1 MIARRI
7 LPSAAVYGTLL
18 GLQRFGIGSLCVTSG
33 ANQTAGVPARAIR
46 EVHSRHDRPQI
57 SASAHRNPSSAR
69 LSHPTSSSQALPSPT
84 LTHWF
89 LMPALLCRTL
99 RAVLCLVVIPCG
111 VTQAVAVRAA
121 DSPVFR
127 KNILPIFASRCADC
141 HNATANKGGLN
152 LSSMAGVQKGGESGE
167 SAVVE
172 SLEDSMLW
180 IMIEGGDMPPE
191 GETPLSKS
199 EKEQIRLWIASGA
212 AAASAESERIV
223 TQHDV
228 LPYLYTRCVV
238 CHGARRQEADLD
250 LRTVESILK
259 GGKSG
264 PVVVP
269 GKPQESL
276 ILKRIN
282 AKDMPPPKE
291 LIRAGVRPMESSE
304 INLLTLW
311 IEQGAIKHDVAPD
324 VQTEVPDN
332 LVSDD
337 DRKFWSFQRPMKPDV
352 PENELS
358 PIDYFVRQKLREHK
372 LTPSL
377 EAARLTLIRRVAF
390 DLTGLP
396 PQWNDVEPFLND
408 DSKDWY
414 TKVVDHYLNSDHYG
428 ERWGRYWLDVAG
440 YADSEGK
447 RSADP
452 VRNHAWRYRDYVIR
466 SLNDDKPYNRFL
478 LEQLAGDELYD
489 FENAD
494 AVTDEMMDALVAT
507 GFLRMV
513 PDGTGSDIVDTVAE
527 RFEVVADEIEVLGS
541 SVMGLTLRC
550 AQCHSHKYDPIP
562 QRDYYRLVSV
572 FQGAY
577 DVYDWL
583 KPTSVAGQSKQKN
596 PSRRYLAHVSD
607 DATTQW
613 QEARRPIEDQI
624 KAAQKEIT
632 EKEADFRSRFV
643 EEKLKSLPAELH
655 GEIRTML
662 KKPKKDRSTEQQE
675 LAKKFEET
683 LTVTTAA
690 LAKKYSE
697 FKNLKAASDKAVK
710 ALNAKMPPQ
719 PMIRALWDRG
729 EPSPTWIFRRGEYTN
744 PGELVGPGVPSVL
757 TDGKRPFVT
766 KPVRPGS
773 TGRRLA
779 FAKWLTD
786 SKHPLTARVIVNRI
800 WFHHF
805 GRGIVES
812 LGNFGKTGVAPT
824 HPELLDWMAVSFME
838 NGWSFKWL
846 HRQILLSKAWQQ
858 SSTLRPESE
867 ERDAD
872 NRWLSRMPLRRLEA
886 EPLRDSLLATSGL
899 LDKTAFGTPD
909 AVTGRADGLVTANRQ
924 EAGWRRTVYVQQRR
938 SALPS
943 ILETFDLP
951 QMNPNCVERPNSM
964 VASQALH
971 LLNNGMIR
979 ELALE
984 FARRVE
990 ANAGND
996 RYKQVEHVYQD
1007 ALSRKPT
1014 PEETQV
1020 ALETLS
1026 QLTTEWENRTTA
1038 EAETKKTT
1046 DKKESPPAETLAL
1059 ANFCHVVMNSAEFLF
1074 ID

>member
-1 MIARRI
+1 
-7 LPSAAVYGTLL
+7 
-18 GLQRFGIGSLCVTSG
+18 
-33 ANQTAGVPARAIR
+33 
-46 EVHSRHDRPQI
+46 
-57 SASAHRNPSSAR
+57 
-69 LSHPTSSSQALPSPT
+69 
-84 LTHWF
+84 
-89 LMPALLCRTL
+89 MPALFRSIYPTILF
-99 RAVLCLVVIPCG
+99 LVIVPCG
-111 VTQAVAVRAA
+111 LTRPVAVRAA
-121 DSPVFR
+121 NSPVFEED
-127 KNILPIFASRCADC
+127 ILPIFKSRCADC
-141 HNATANKGGLN
+141 HNAAAAKGGLD
-152 LSSMAGVQKGGESGE
+152 LSSMTGVRKGGESGE

-180 IMIEGGDMPPE
+180 IMVEGGDMPPE

-199 EKEQIRLWIASGA
+199 EKEMIRRWITTGA
-212 AAASAESERIV
+212 AATASASERIV

-250 LRTVESILK
+250 LRTVVSILK

-269 GKPQESL
+269 GKPEESL
-276 ILKRIN
+276 ILKRIH

-304 INLLTLW
+304 INLLAKW
-311 IEQGAIKHDVAPD
+311 IEQGTIEHDVTPD
-324 VQTEVPDN
+324 VQTETPDP

-337 DRKFWSFQRPMKPDV
+337 DRKFWAFLPPVKP
-352 PENELS
+352 NLLKKELS
-358 PIDYFVRQKLREHK
+358 PIDYFVQEKLRERK
-372 LTPSL
+372 LTPSP
-377 EAARLTLIRRVAF
+377 EAERLTLIRRVAF

-396 PQWNDVEPFLND
+396 PEWNNVEQFLND
-408 DSKDWY
+408 DSENWY
-414 TKVVDHYLNSDHYG
+414 AKVVDHYLASSHYG

-452 VRNHAWRYRDYVIR
+452 IRSHAWRYRDYVIR
-466 SLNDDKPYNRFL
+466 SLNNDKPYDLFL

-489 FENAD
+489 FENAN
-494 AVTDEMMDALVAT
+494 AITDEMMDSLVAT

-562 QRDYYRLVSV
+562 HRDYYRLVSV

-596 PSRRYLAHVSD
+596 PTRRYLPQVSD
-607 DATTQW
+607 ETMNRW
-613 QEARRPIEDQI
+613 QDARRPIEEQI
-624 KAAQKEIT
+624 AAAQKELA
-632 EKEADFRSRFV
+632 EKEAEFRSRFV
-643 EEKLKSLPAELH
+643 DENLKDVPAELH
-655 GEIRTML
+655 DSVRAMLEMSKKERTPEQLEI
-662 KKPKKDRSTEQQE
+662 
-675 LAKKFEET
+675 
-683 LTVTTAA
+683 
-690 LAKKYSE
+690 AKKYEASLTVSDADLVKKYPD
-697 FKNLKAASDKAVK
+697 FKPLKVALDKRIKDLQAT
-710 ALNAKMPPQ
+710 MPAE

-729 EPSPTWIFRRGEYTN
+729 EPSPTWIFRRGEFTN
-744 PGELVGPGVPSVL
+744 PGDLVGPGVPSVL
-757 TDGKRPFVT
+757 TDGKTPFVPT
-766 KPVRPGS
+766 PQRPGS

-779 FAKWLTD
+779 FAKWLTEPD
-786 SKHPLTARVIVNRI
+786 HPLTARVIVNRI

-812 LGNFGKTGVAPT
+812 LGNFGRTGVAPT
-824 HPELLDWMAVSFME
+824 HPELLDWLAVSFVE

-846 HRQILLSKAWQQ
+846 HRQILLSQAWRQ
-858 SSTLRPESE
+858 SSMLRSESE
-867 ERDAD
+867 ERDSD

-886 EPLRDSLLATSGL
+886 EPLRDSLLATSGQ
-899 LDKTAFGTPD
+899 LDIASLGEPD
-909 AVTGRADGLVTANRQ
+909 AVTVRADGLVTAKRS
-924 EAGWRRTVYVQQRR
+924 EAGWRRTVYIQQRR
-938 SALPS
+938 SELPS

-971 LLNNGMIR
+971 LLNNGMVR
-979 ELALE
+979 DLTLQ
-984 FARRVE
+984 FAQRIE
-990 ANAGND
+990 AKAGDD
-996 RYKQVEHVYQD
+996 RYKQVENVYQD

-1014 PEETQV
+1014 SEETQLSLE
-1020 ALETLS
+1020 ALN
-1026 QLTTEWENRTTA
+1026 QLTAEWEARYA
-1038 EAETKKTT
+1038 ESSTKQTKG
-1046 DKKESPPAETLAL
+1046 EEPPSPQTQAL
-1059 ANFCHVVMNSAEFLF
+1059 ANFCHVIMNSAEFLF
-1074 ID
+1074 VD

>member
-1 MIARRI
+1 
-7 LPSAAVYGTLL
+7 
-18 GLQRFGIGSLCVTSG
+18 
-33 ANQTAGVPARAIR
+33 
-46 EVHSRHDRPQI
+46 
-57 SASAHRNPSSAR
+57 
-69 LSHPTSSSQALPSPT
+69 
-84 LTHWF
+84 
-89 LMPALLCRTL
+89 MPALLCRTL

-111 VTQAVAVRAA
+111 VTQSVAVRAA
-121 DSPVFR
+121 DSPVFE
-127 KNILPIFASRCADC
+127 KDILPIFKSRCADC
-141 HNATANKGGLN
+141 HSAETAKGGLD
-152 LSSMAGVQKGGESGE
+152 LSSMAGVRKGGESGE

-172 SLEDSMLW
+172 SLDDSMLW

-191 GETPLSKS
+191 GKTPLSKS
-199 EKEQIRLWIASGA
+199 EKEMIRLWISSGA

-250 LRTVESILK
+250 LRTVETILK

-269 GKPQESL
+269 GKPEESL
-276 ILKRIN
+276 ILKRIH
-282 AKDMPPPKE
+282 AQDMPPPKE

-304 INLLTLW
+304 INLLTVW
-311 IEQGAIKHDVAPD
+311 IKQGAIKHDIAPD
-324 VQTEVPDN
+324 VQTGTPDS

-337 DRKFWSFQRPMKPDV
+337 DREFWAFQSPVKPNVPKSDV
-352 PENELS
+352 S
-358 PIDYFVRQKLREHK
+358 PIDYFVQRKLREQK
-372 LTPSL
+372 LTPSP
-377 EAARLTLIRRVAF
+377 EAERLTLIRRVAF

-396 PQWNDVEPFLND
+396 PEWDDVERFLSD
-408 DSKDWY
+408 DSENWY
-414 TKVVDHYLNSDHYG
+414 AKVVDHYLASSHYG

-452 VRNHAWRYRDYVIR
+452 IRSHAWRYRDYVIR
-466 SLNDDKPYNRFL
+466 SLNDDKPYDQFL
-478 LEQLAGDELYD
+478 LEQLAGDELHD

-494 AVTDEMMDALVAT
+494 EVTDEMMDSLVAT

-513 PDGTGSDIVDTVAE
+513 PDGTGSDIVDTVSE

-562 QRDYYRLVSV
+562 HRDYYRLVSV

-596 PSRRYLAHVSD
+596 PTRRYLTQISD
-607 DATTQW
+607 QTKKRWQDAS
-613 QEARRPIEDQI
+613 RPIENEI
-624 KAAQKEIT
+624 ATAQKELS
-632 EKEADFRSRFV
+632 EKEADFRERFV
-643 EEKLKSLPAELH
+643 DEQLKDLPAELH
-655 GEIRTML
+655 EGLRTML
-662 KKPKKDRSTEQQE
+662 KTPKKERSPEQVE
-675 LAKKFEET
+675 LAKKHEAT
-683 LTVTTAA
+683 LTVSVAD
-690 LAKKYSE
+690 LVKKYSE
-697 FKNLKAASDKAVK
+697 FKSLKAASDKRVK
-710 ALNAKMPPQ
+710 ALQATLPAE

-729 EPSPTWIFRRGEYTN
+729 EPSPTWVFRRGEYTN

-757 TDGKRPFVT
+757 TDGRTPFVPT
-766 KPVRPGS
+766 PQRPGS

-779 FAKWLTD
+779 FAKWLTEPD
-786 SKHPLTARVIVNRI
+786 HPLTARVIVNRI

-824 HPELLDWMAVSFME
+824 HPELLDWMAVSFVE

-846 HRQILLSKAWQQ
+846 HRQIMLSETWQQ
-858 SSTLRPESE
+858 SSTLRLESE

-886 EPLRDSLLATSGL
+886 EPLRDSLLATSGEF
-899 LDKTAFGTPD
+899 DVTAFGEPD
-909 AVTGRADGLVTANRQ
+909 SVTVRADGLVTANRS

-938 SALPS
+938 KELPS

-979 ELALE
+979 GLTLQ
-984 FARRVE
+984 FAQRIE
-990 ANAGND
+990 AKAGDD

-1014 PEETQV
+1014 PEESQL
-1020 ALETLS
+1020 ALEALS
-1026 QLTTEWENRTTA
+1026 QLTADWENRQTGSKVKPA
-1038 EAETKKTT
+1038 EG
-1046 DKKESPPAETLAL
+1046 KESPSPETRAL
-1059 ANFCHVVMNSAEFLF
+1059 ANFCHVIMNSAEFLF
-1074 ID
+1074 VD

>member
-1 MIARRI
+1 MPAFSRCI
-7 LPSAAVYGTLL
+7 LP
-18 GLQRFGIGSLCVTSG
+18 
-33 ANQTAGVPARAIR
+33 AI
-46 EVHSRHDRPQI
+46 
-57 SASAHRNPSSAR
+57 
-69 LSHPTSSSQALPSPT
+69 L
-84 LTHWF
+84 
-89 LMPALLCRTL
+89 
-99 RAVLCLVVIPCG
+99 VLVIVPCG
-111 VTQAVAVRAA
+111 LTRPVVVRAA
-121 DSPVFR
+121 DSPVFE
-127 KNILPIFASRCADC
+127 KDILPIFKSRCADC
-141 HNATANKGGLN
+141 HNAAAAKGGLD
-152 LSSMAGVQKGGESGE
+152 LSSMVGVRKGGESGE

-180 IMIEGGDMPPE
+180 IMIEGDDMPPE
-191 GETPLSKS
+191 GKTPLSKS
-199 EKEQIRLWIASGA
+199 EKDLIRRWISSGA
-212 AAASAESERIV
+212 AAAAAELERVV

-238 CHGARRQEADLD
+238 CHGARRQESDLD

-269 GKPQESL
+269 GKPEESL
-276 ILKRIN
+276 ILERIH

-304 INLLTLW
+304 INLLTKW
-311 IEQGAIKHDVAPD
+311 IEQGAARHDIAPD
-324 VQTEVPDN
+324 VQTTTPDR

-337 DRKFWSFQRPMKPDV
+337 DRKFWAFQPPVKPEV
-352 PENELS
+352 PKSKLA
-358 PIDYFVRQKLREHK
+358 PIDYFVQQKLREQN
-372 LTPSL
+372 LTASP
-377 EAARLTLIRRVAF
+377 EAERLTLIRRVAF

-396 PQWNDVEPFLND
+396 PRWSDVKRFLKD
-408 DSKDWY
+408 DSKEWFA
-414 TKVVDHYLNSDHYG
+414 TVVDHYLASPHYG
-428 ERWGRYWLDVAG
+428 ERWGRYWLDLAG

-452 VRNHAWRYRDYVIR
+452 IRSHAWRYRDYVIR
-466 SLNDDKPYNRFL
+466 SLNEDKPYNQFL
-478 LEQLAGDELYD
+478 LEQLAGDELHD

-494 AVTDEMMDALVAT
+494 AITDEMMDSLVAT

-513 PDGTGSDIVDTVAE
+513 PDGTGSDIVDTVSE

-596 PSRRYLAHVSD
+596 PTRRYLTKVSD
-607 DATTQW
+607 DVTANW
-613 QEARRPIEDQI
+613 NDACRPIENQI
-624 KAAQKEIT
+624 KVAKDELVK
-632 EKEADFRSRFV
+632 KEAEFRSKFID
-643 EEKLKSLPAELH
+643 EKLAKVPTELHVPIRAMLKVPGKARNPAQRSLAEEYEKPLTATTAELV
-655 GEIRTML
+655 
-662 KKPKKDRSTEQQE
+662 KKYPDF
-675 LAKKFEET
+675 KKF
-683 LTVTTAA
+683 
-690 LAKKYSE
+690 
-697 FKNLKAASDKAVK
+697 KAASDKRLK
-710 ALNAKMPPQ
+710 TLNTSMPTQ

-744 PGELVGPGVPSVL
+744 PGDLVGPGVLSVL
-757 TDGKRPFVT
+757 TDGKTPFVT
-766 KPVRPGS
+766 QPLRPGS

-779 FAKWLTD
+779 FADWLTEAD
-786 SKHPLTARVIVNRI
+786 HPLTSRVIVNRI

-812 LGNFGKTGVAPT
+812 LGNFGRTGVAPT
-824 HPELLDWMAVSFME
+824 HPELLDWLAVSFVE

-846 HRQILLSKAWQQ
+846 HRQILLSRTWRQ

-867 ERDAD
+867 ARDSD

-886 EPLRDSLLATSGL
+886 EPLRDSLLATSGQ
-899 LDKTAFGTPD
+899 LDTTAFGTPD
-909 AVTGRADGLVTANRQ
+909 AVTGRADGLVTANRKD
-924 EAGWRRTVYVQQRR
+924 AGWRRTVYVQQRR

-971 LLNNGMIR
+971 LLNNGMVR
-979 ELALE
+979 DLTLQ
-984 FARRVE
+984 FAQRV
-990 ANAGND
+990 AATAGDD

-1014 PEETQV
+1014 PEETQM
-1020 ALETLS
+1020 ALDVLS
-1026 QLTTEWENRTTA
+1026 KLTNAWENR
-1038 EAETKKTT
+1038 EISDSDSEKKSG
-1046 DKKESPPAETLAL
+1046 KAESPSAQTQAL
-1059 ANFCHVVMNSAEFLF
+1059 ANFCHVIMNSAEFLF
-1074 ID
+1074 VD

>member
-1 MIARRI
+1 
-7 LPSAAVYGTLL
+7 
-18 GLQRFGIGSLCVTSG
+18 VTSG

-46 EVHSRHDRPQI
+46 EIRSRHDRPQV
-57 SASAHRNPSSAR
+57 SAPAHRNPDSAR
-69 LSHPTSSSQALPSPT
+69 LSHPTNTSQALPSPT
-84 LTHWF
+84 LTHRS
-89 LMPALLCRTL
+89 LMPALLRRTL

-111 VTQAVAVRAA
+111 VAQSAAARAA
-121 DSPVFR
+121 DSPVFE
-127 KNILPIFASRCADC
+127 KDILPIIKSRCADC
-141 HNATANKGGLN
+141 HNSEAAKGGLD
-152 LSSMAGVQKGGESGE
+152 LSSIAGVRKGGESGE

-191 GETPLSKS
+191 GKAPLSKS
-199 EKEQIRLWIASGA
+199 EKEMIRRWISSGA
-212 AAASAESERIV
+212 AAASVESERVV

-238 CHGARRQEADLD
+238 CHGARRQEANLD

-264 PVVVP
+264 PVAVP
-269 GKPQESL
+269 GKPDESL
-276 ILKRIN
+276 ILKRIH

-304 INLLTLW
+304 INLLARW

-324 VQTEVPDN
+324 VQTETPDS

-337 DRKFWSFQRPMKPDV
+337 DRTFWAFQSPVKPDV
-352 PENELS
+352 PKGELS
-358 PIDYFVRQKLREHK
+358 PIDYFIQRKLREQK
-372 LTPSL
+372 LTPSP
-377 EAARLTLIRRVAF
+377 EAGRLTLIRRVAF

-396 PQWNDVEPFLND
+396 PQWNDVERFLSD
-408 DSKDWY
+408 ESETWY
-414 TKVVDHYLNSDHYG
+414 AQVVDHYLNSPHYG

-452 VRNHAWRYRDYVIR
+452 IRSHAWRYRDYVIR
-466 SLNDDKPYNRFL
+466 SLNADKPYNRFL
-478 LEQLAGDELYD
+478 LEQLAGDELHD

-494 AVTDEMMDALVAT
+494 AITDEMMDSLVAT

-513 PDGTGSDIVDTVAE
+513 PDGTGSDIVDTVSE

-562 QRDYYRLVSV
+562 HRDYYRLVSV

-596 PSRRYLAHVSD
+596 PTRRYLTQVSD
-607 DATTQW
+607 ETKKLW
-613 QEARRPIEDQI
+613 QELRGPIADQI
-624 KAAQKEIT
+624 ASAQKVLA
-632 EKEADFRSRFV
+632 EKEAEFRSRFV
-643 EEKLKSLPAELH
+643 EDKLKEVPAELH
-655 GEIRTML
+655 DDLRAML
-662 KKPKKDRSTEQQE
+662 KTPKKDRTAEQLE
-675 LAKKFEET
+675 LAKNYEAS
-683 LTVTTAA
+683 LTVSVAD
-690 LAKKYSE
+690 LVKKYPE
-697 FKNLKAASDKAVK
+697 FKSLKAASDKRVK
-710 ALNAKMPPQ
+710 ALQATLPAE

-757 TDGKRPFVT
+757 TDGKTPFVPT
-766 KPVRPGS
+766 PQRPGS

-779 FAKWLTD
+779 FAKWLTEPD
-786 SKHPLTARVIVNRI
+786 HPLTARVIVNRI

-812 LGNFGKTGVAPT
+812 LGNFGRTGVVPT
-824 HPELLDWMAVSFME
+824 HPELLDWLAVSFVE

-846 HRQILLSKAWQQ
+846 HRQIMLSKAWRQ
-858 SSTLRPESE
+858 SSTLRLESE
-867 ERDAD
+867 KRDSD

-886 EPLRDSLLATSGL
+886 EPLRDTLLATSGQ
-899 LDKTAFGTPD
+899 LDLTPLGEPD
-909 AVTGRADGLVTANRQ
+909 AVTVRADGLVTANRSD
-924 EAGWRRTVYVQQRR
+924 AGWRRTVYVQQRR
-938 SALPS
+938 KELPS

-979 ELALE
+979 GLTLQ
-984 FARRVE
+984 FAQRIE
-990 ANAGND
+990 AKAGDD
-996 RYKQVEHVYQD
+996 RYKQVEQVYQD
-1007 ALSRKPT
+1007 SLSRKPT
-1014 PEETQV
+1014 AQETQL
-1020 ALETLS
+1020 ALEALS
-1026 QLTTEWENRTTA
+1026 QLTAEWESRKA
-1038 EAETKKTT
+1038 ESSTQA
-1046 DKKESPPAETLAL
+1046 DKDKDKESPSPETQAL
-1059 ANFCHVVMNSAEFLF
+1059 ANFCHVIMNSAEFLF
-1074 ID
+1074 VD

>member
-1 MIARRI
+1 
-7 LPSAAVYGTLL
+7 
-18 GLQRFGIGSLCVTSG
+18 
-33 ANQTAGVPARAIR
+33 
-46 EVHSRHDRPQI
+46 
-57 SASAHRNPSSAR
+57 
-69 LSHPTSSSQALPSPT
+69 
-84 LTHWF
+84 
-89 LMPALLCRTL
+89 MPALFRCIPP
-99 RAVLCLVVIPCG
+99 AIFVLVIGSCG
-111 VTQAVAVRAA
+111 LTGLAAVRAA
-121 DSPVFR
+121 DSPVFE
-127 KNILPIFASRCADC
+127 KDILPIFKSRCADC
-141 HNATANKGGLN
+141 HNAASAKGGLD
-152 LSSMAGVQKGGESGE
+152 LSSMVGVRKGGESGE

-180 IMIEGGDMPPE
+180 IMIEGDDMPPE
-191 GETPLSKS
+191 GKTPLSKS
-199 EKEQIRLWIASGA
+199 QKELIRRWIATGA
-212 AAASAESERIV
+212 AATAVRSERVV

-264 PVVVP
+264 PVAVP
-269 GKPQESL
+269 GKPEESL
-276 ILKRIN
+276 ILKRIH

-304 INLLTLW
+304 INLLAKW
-311 IEQGAIKHDVAPD
+311 IEQGAVKHDVAPD
-324 VQTEVPDN
+324 VQTQTPDS

-337 DRKFWSFQRPMKPDV
+337 DRKFWAFQSPVKPDV
-352 PENELS
+352 PKSELA
-358 PIDYFVRQKLREHK
+358 PIDYFVQQKLREQN
-372 LTPSL
+372 LTPSS
-377 EAARLTLIRRVAF
+377 EAERLTLVRRVAF

-396 PQWNDVEPFLND
+396 PQWDDVEEFLSD
-408 DSKDWY
+408 DSDNWY
-414 TKVVDHYLNSDHYG
+414 AKVVDHYLSSPHYG

-452 VRNHAWRYRDYVIR
+452 VRSHAWRYRDYVIC
-466 SLNDDKPYNRFL
+466 SLNDDKPYDQFL
-478 LEQLAGDELYD
+478 LEQLAGDELHD

-494 AVTDEMMDALVAT
+494 AITDEMMDSLVAT

-513 PDGTGSDIVDTVAE
+513 PDGTGSDIVDTVSE

-596 PSRRYLAHVSD
+596 PTRRYLYRVSD
-607 DATTQW
+607 DVTTSW
-613 QEARRPIEDQI
+613 NEARRPIEDQI
-624 KAAQKEIT
+624 KVAKDELV
-632 EKEADFRSRFV
+632 EKEAEFRSKFID
-643 EEKLKSLPAELH
+643 EKLTNVPTELH
-655 GEIRTML
+655 GPIQAML
-662 KKPKKDRSTEQQE
+662 KVPVKERNTEQQS
-675 LAKKFEET
+675 LAEEYEKL
-683 LTVTTAA
+683 LTATTAE
-690 LAKKYSE
+690 LVKKYPD
-697 FKNLKAASDKAVK
+697 FKKLKAETDKRLK
-710 ALNAKMPPQ
+710 TLNAKMPTQ

-744 PGELVGPGVPSVL
+744 PGDLVGPGVPSVL
-757 TDGKRPFVT
+757 TDGKTPFVT
-766 KPVRPGS
+766 LPLRPGS

-786 SKHPLTARVIVNRI
+786 PQHPLTARVIVNRI

-824 HPELLDWMAVSFME
+824 HPELLDWLAVAFVE

-846 HRQILLSKAWQQ
+846 HRQILLSKTWQQ
-858 SSTLRPESE
+858 SSTFRPESE
-867 ERDAD
+867 ARDSD

-886 EPLRDSLLATSGL
+886 EPLRDSLLATSGQ
-899 LDKTAFGTPD
+899 LDTTPFGTPD
-909 AVTGRADGLVTANRQ
+909 SVTGRADGLVTADRK

-938 SALPS
+938 SVLPS

-971 LLNNGMIR
+971 LLNNGMVR
-979 ELALE
+979 DLTLQ
-984 FARRVE
+984 FAQRV
-990 ANAGND
+990 AATAGDD

-1014 PEETQV
+1014 PEETQM
-1020 ALETLS
+1020 ALEVLS
-1026 QLTTEWENRTTA
+1026 KLTAEWENRAKSESDTEKKSATT
-1038 EAETKKTT
+1038 EGP
-1046 DKKESPPAETLAL
+1046 SAETLAL
-1059 ANFCHVVMNSAEFLF
+1059 ANFCHVIMNSAEFLF

>member
-1 MIARRI
+1 MPALPRRI
-7 LPSAAVYGTLL
+7 LLSIFALVTL
-18 GLQRFGIGSLCVTSG
+18 QFRVTSSI
-33 ANQTAGVPARAIR
+33 V
-46 EVHSRHDRPQI
+46 
-57 SASAHRNPSSAR
+57 ASD
-69 LSHPTSSSQALPSPT
+69 
-84 LTHWF
+84 
-89 LMPALLCRTL
+89 
-99 RAVLCLVVIPCG
+99 
-111 VTQAVAVRAA
+111 A
-121 DSPVFR
+121 DVPVFEQD
-127 KNILPIFASRCADC
+127 ILPVIKARCADC
-141 HNATANKGGLN
+141 HNAATAKGGLD
-152 LSSMAGVQKGGESGE
+152 LSSMAGVRKGGESGE
-167 SAVVE
+167 PAVVE
-172 SLEDSMLW
+172 SLDESMLW

-191 GETPLSKS
+191 GETPLTKS
-199 EKEQIRLWIASGA
+199 EIDIIRRWIKSGA
-212 AAASAESERIV
+212 SSSATESETIV

-238 CHGARRQEADLD
+238 CHGARRQEAELD

-264 PVVVP
+264 PIVVP
-269 GKPQESL
+269 GRPAESL
-276 ILKRIN
+276 ILNRIH

-304 INLLTLW
+304 INLLAKW
-311 IEQGAIKHDVAPD
+311 IEQGAIKHDITPD
-324 VQTEVPDN
+324 VQTAQADG

-337 DRKFWSFQRPMKPDV
+337 DRDFWAFKTPVKPKSLDSD
-352 PENELS
+352 LS
-358 PIDYFVRQKLREHK
+358 PIDYFVRKKLDEHK
-372 LTPSL
+372 LTPSQQA
-377 EAARLTLIRRVAF
+377 EKLTLIRRVAF

-396 PQWNDVEPFLND
+396 PQWNDVERFLTD
-408 DSKDWY
+408 DSKNWY
-414 TKVVDHYLNSDHYG
+414 AKVVDHYLGSSHYG

-452 VRNHAWRYRDYVIR
+452 VRSHAWRYRDYVIR
-466 SLNDDKPYNRFL
+466 SLNEDKPYDQFL

-489 FENAD
+489 FENSD

-596 PSRRYLAHVSD
+596 PTRRYLTQVSND
-607 DATTQW
+607 VTTQW
-613 QEARRPIEDQI
+613 QEARRPVEDQV
-624 KAAQKEIT
+624 KAAQDELA
-632 EKEADFRSRFV
+632 EKEAEFRAKFIA
-643 EEKLKSLPAELH
+643 EKLTDAPTEQHDAILE
-655 GEIRTML
+655 ML
-662 KKPKKDRSTEQQE
+662 KISAPKRDAEQQ
-675 LAKKFEET
+675 T
-683 LTVTTAA
+683 
-690 LAKKYSE
+690 LAKKYEKKLTATSADLVKKYPE
-697 FKNLKAASDKAVK
+697 FRKVKAASDKKIK
-710 ALNAKMPPQ
+710 ALNARIPKQ

-729 EPSPTWIFRRGEYTN
+729 EPSPTWVFRRGEYTN
-744 PGELVGPGVPSVL
+744 PGDLVGPGVPSVL
-757 TDGKRPFVT
+757 TDGQTPFEMN
-766 KPVRPGS
+766 PERPGS

-779 FAKWLTD
+779 FAKWLTAPQ
-786 SKHPLTARVIVNRI
+786 HPLTARVIVNRI

-824 HPELLDWMAVSFME
+824 HLELLDWLAISFVE

-846 HRQILLSKAWQQ
+846 HRQILLSKTWQQ

-867 ERDAD
+867 ERDSD

-886 EPLRDSLLATSGL
+886 EPLRDSLLVTSGQ
-899 LDKTAFGTPD
+899 LDTTAFGSPD
-909 AVTGRADGLVTANRQ
+909 AVVGRADGLVTAKRQ

-938 SALPS
+938 STLPS

-971 LLNNGMIR
+971 LLNNGMVR
-979 ELALE
+979 DLTRQ
-984 FARRVE
+984 FAERIE
-990 ANAGND
+990 AKAGDD
-996 RYKQVEHVYQD
+996 RYKQVEEVYQD

-1014 PEETQV
+1014 PEETQL
-1020 ALETLS
+1020 ALEVLT
-1026 QLTTEWENRTTA
+1026 QLTSEWENRVKSDSNVKDGSVN
-1038 EAETKKTT
+1038 AETP
-1046 DKKESPPAETLAL
+1046 SAETLAL
-1059 ANFCHVVMNSAEFLF
+1059 ANFCHVIMNSAEFLF

>member
-1 MIARRI
+1 
-7 LPSAAVYGTLL
+7 
-18 GLQRFGIGSLCVTSG
+18 
-33 ANQTAGVPARAIR
+33 
-46 EVHSRHDRPQI
+46 
-57 SASAHRNPSSAR
+57 
-69 LSHPTSSSQALPSPT
+69 
-84 LTHWF
+84 
-89 LMPALLCRTL
+89 MPALPRLIVQSTFCT
-99 RAVLCLVVIPCG
+99 AVFLIGAFPPGTASALDDPIFE
-111 VTQAVAVRAA
+111 T
-121 DSPVFR
+121 D
-127 KNILPIFASRCADC
+127 ILPVIKARCADC
-141 HNATANKGGLN
+141 HNSAAAKGGLD
-152 LSSMAGVQKGGESGE
+152 LSSMAGVRKGGESGE
-167 SAVVE
+167 PAVVE
-172 SLEDSMLW
+172 SLDDSLLW
-180 IMIEGGDMPPE
+180 IMIDGGDMPPE
-191 GETPLSKS
+191 GETPLSAS
-199 EKEQIRLWIASGA
+199 EKHLIRRWIKSGA
-212 AAASAESERIV
+212 ESSTGESETVV

-238 CHGARRQEADLD
+238 CHGARRKEAELD

-264 PVVVP
+264 PIVMP
-269 GKPQESL
+269 GDPQNSL
-276 ILKRIN
+276 ILKRIHTQ
-282 AKDMPPPKE
+282 DMPPPKE

-304 INLLTLW
+304 INLLTRW
-311 IEQGAIKHDVAPD
+311 IEQGARKHEIAPD
-324 VQTEVPDN
+324 VQTDSPDS
-332 LVSDD
+332 LVSDE
-337 DRKFWSFQRPMKPDV
+337 DRNFWSFQQPVKPNV
-352 PENELS
+352 PARDLS
-358 PIDYFVRQKLREHK
+358 PIDYFVQRKLKEQK
-372 LTPSL
+372 LTPSPQA
-377 EAARLTLIRRVAF
+377 ERLTLIRRVAF
-390 DLTGLP
+390 NLTGLP
-396 PQWNDVEPFLND
+396 PRWDDVERFLTDKSDN
-408 DSKDWY
+408 WHA
-414 TKVVDHYLNSDHYG
+414 KVVNHYLASPHYG

-466 SLNDDKPYNRFL
+466 SLNTDKPYNQFL

-596 PSRRYLAHVSD
+596 PTRRYLIQVSN
-607 DATTQW
+607 DATKQW
-613 QEARRPIEDQI
+613 QAARRPVEDQI
-624 KAAQKEIT
+624 KAAQDELAK
-632 EKEADFRSRFV
+632 KEAEFRAKFIDENLSDV
-643 EEKLKSLPAELH
+643 PAELH
-655 GEIRTML
+655 VAIRAML
-662 KKPKKDRSTEQQE
+662 ELSGKERSPEQ
-675 LAKKFEET
+675 K
-683 LTVTTAA
+683 A
-690 LAKKYSE
+690 LAEKYEKLPTATSADLVKKYAD
-697 FKNLKAASDKAVK
+697 FKKIKAASDKKIK
-710 ALNAKMPPQ
+710 ALDAKMPKQ

-744 PGELVGPGVPSVL
+744 PGDLVGPGVPSVL
-757 TDGKRPFVT
+757 TDGKTPFEL
-766 KPVRPGS
+766 KPERPGS

-779 FAKWLTD
+779 FAEWLTD
-786 SKHPLTARVIVNRI
+786 PQHPLTARVMVNRI

-824 HPELLDWMAVSFME
+824 HPELLDWLAVSFVE

-846 HRQILLSKAWQQ
+846 HRQILLSKTWQQ
-858 SSTLRPESE
+858 SSTLRLESE
-867 ERDAD
+867 ERDSD

-886 EPLRDSLLATSGL
+886 EPLRDSLLFTSGQ
-899 LDKTAFGTPD
+899 LDTTAFGVPD
-909 AVTGRADGLVTANRQ
+909 AVVGRADGLVTAKRQ

-938 SALPS
+938 STLPS

-971 LLNNGMIR
+971 LLNNGMVR
-979 ELALE
+979 GLTRQ
-984 FARRVE
+984 FAERIE
-990 ANAGND
+990 TKAGDD
-996 RYKQVEHVYQD
+996 RYKQVEEVYQD

-1014 PEETQV
+1014 PEETQL

-1026 QLTTEWENRTTA
+1026 KLTAEWENRAISESDTEKRSATT
-1038 EAETKKTT
+1038 
-1046 DKKESPPAETLAL
+1046 ESPSAETLAL
-1059 ANFCHVVMNSAEFLF
+1059 ANFCHVIMNSAEFLF
-1074 ID
+1074 VD

>member
-1 MIARRI
+1 
-7 LPSAAVYGTLL
+7 
-18 GLQRFGIGSLCVTSG
+18 
-33 ANQTAGVPARAIR
+33 
-46 EVHSRHDRPQI
+46 
-57 SASAHRNPSSAR
+57 
-69 LSHPTSSSQALPSPT
+69 
-84 LTHWF
+84 
-89 LMPALLCRTL
+89 MPALPRLML
-99 RAVLCLVVIPCG
+99 LSAFGLLVLLSG
-111 VTQAVAVRAA
+111 ASKTVTASDA
-121 DSPVFR
+121 DAPVFEQDV
-127 KNILPIFASRCADC
+127 LPIFKARCADC
-141 HNATANKGGLN
+141 HNASASKGGLA
-152 LSSMAGVQKGGESGE
+152 LSSMAGVRKGGESGE
-167 SAVVE
+167 PAVVS
-172 SLEDSMLW
+172 SLDESMLW

-191 GETPLSKS
+191 GETPLTKT
-199 EKEQIRLWIASGA
+199 ELDLIRQWILSGA
-212 AAASAESERIV
+212 QSTSNSSETVV

-269 GKPQESL
+269 GRPDKSL
-276 ILKRIN
+276 ILKRIH

-304 INLLTLW
+304 INLLAKW
-311 IEQGAIKHDVAPD
+311 IEQGAINHEIAPD
-324 VQTEVPDN
+324 VQTAEPDTI
-332 LVSDD
+332 VSDE
-337 DRKFWSFQRPMKPDV
+337 DRNFWSFKTPVKPTIPDSD
-352 PENELS
+352 LA
-358 PIDYFVRQKLREHK
+358 PIDYLVRQKLNEK
-372 LTPSL
+372 NLTPSP
-377 EAARLTLIRRVAF
+377 AAERLTLIRRVAF

-396 PQWNDVEPFLND
+396 PRWSDVERFLED
-408 DSKDWY
+408 DSADWFAL
-414 TKVVDHYLNSDHYG
+414 VVDHYLNSDHYG

-452 VRNHAWRYRDYVIR
+452 VRKHAWRYRDYVIR
-466 SLNDDKPYNRFL
+466 SLNEDKPYNQFL

-513 PDGTGSDIVDTVAE
+513 PDGTGSDIVDTVSE

-596 PSRRYLAHVSD
+596 PTRRYLTQVSSD
-607 DATTQW
+607 VKAQW
-613 QEARRPIEDQI
+613 EESRRPTEVQIE
-624 KAAQKEIT
+624 AAQKEIE
-632 EKEADFRSRFV
+632 EKEAEFRSKFV
-643 EEKLKSLPAELH
+643 EERLSDVPAELH

-662 KKPKKDRSTEQQE
+662 KIPAKNRDAQQRE
-675 LAKKFEET
+675 LAKQFEKK
-683 LTVTTAA
+683 LTATSAD
-690 LAKKYSE
+690 LSKKYPD
-697 FKNLKAASDKAVK
+697 FKKLKTASDEKIK
-710 ALNAKMPPQ
+710 ALQAKLPAE

-729 EPSPTWIFRRGEYTN
+729 KPSPTWIFRRGEYTN
-744 PGELVGPGVPSVL
+744 PGNLVGPGVPSVL
-757 TDGKRPFVT
+757 TDGKTPFEL
-766 KPVRPGS
+766 KPERPGS

-779 FAKWLTD
+779 FAEWLTG
-786 SKHPLTARVIVNRI
+786 SQHPLTARVIVNRI

-824 HPELLDWMAVSFME
+824 HPELLDWLAVSFVE

-846 HRQILLSKAWQQ
+846 HRQILLSKTWQQ

-867 ERDAD
+867 ERDSD

-886 EPLRDSLLATSGL
+886 EPLRDSLLVTSGQ
-899 LDKTAFGTPD
+899 LDTTAFGSPD
-909 AVTGRADGLVTANRQ
+909 TVVGRADGLVTAKRQ

-938 SALPS
+938 STLPS

-979 ELALE
+979 DLTLR
-984 FARRVE
+984 FAERVE
-990 ANAGND
+990 AEVGHD
-996 RYKQVEHVYQD
+996 RYKQVEQVYQD

-1014 PEETQV
+1014 PEETQL
-1020 ALETLS
+1020 ALEVLS
-1026 QLTTEWENRTTA
+1026 QLTAEWENRSASETDSKNESDST
-1038 EAETKKTT
+1038 ESPSAETQ
-1046 DKKESPPAETLAL
+1046 AL
-1059 ANFCHVVMNSAEFLF
+1059 ANFCHVIMNSAEFLF

>member
-1 MIARRI
+1 
-7 LPSAAVYGTLL
+7 
-18 GLQRFGIGSLCVTSG
+18 
-33 ANQTAGVPARAIR
+33 
-46 EVHSRHDRPQI
+46 
-57 SASAHRNPSSAR
+57 
-69 LSHPTSSSQALPSPT
+69 
-84 LTHWF
+84 
-89 LMPALLCRTL
+89 MPALLCRTL

-111 VTQAVAVRAA
+111 VTQSVAVRAA
-121 DSPVFR
+121 DSPVFE
-127 KNILPIFASRCADC
+127 KDILPIFKSRCADC
-141 HNATANKGGLN
+141 HNAAAAKGGLD
-152 LSSMAGVQKGGESGE
+152 LSSMAGVRKGGESGE

-172 SLEDSMLW
+172 SLDDSMLW

-191 GETPLSKS
+191 GKTPLSKS
-199 EKEQIRLWIASGA
+199 EKEMIRLWISSGA
-212 AAASAESERIV
+212 AAASAESERVV

-269 GKPQESL
+269 GKPEASL
-276 ILKRIN
+276 ILKRIH
-282 AKDMPPPKE
+282 AQDMPPPKE

-304 INLLTLW
+304 IALLAKW
-311 IEQGAIKHDVAPD
+311 IKQGAIKHDIAPD
-324 VQTEVPDN
+324 VQTKTPDS

-337 DRKFWSFQRPMKPDV
+337 DREFWAFQSPVKPEV
-352 PENELS
+352 SKSEAL
-358 PIDYFVRQKLREHK
+358 PIDYFVQRKLREQK
-372 LTPSL
+372 LTPSPKA
-377 EAARLTLIRRVAF
+377 ERLTLIRRVAF

-396 PQWNDVEPFLND
+396 PEWDDVERFLSD
-408 DSKDWY
+408 DSENWY
-414 TKVVDHYLNSDHYG
+414 AKVVDHYLASSHYG

-452 VRNHAWRYRDYVIR
+452 IRSHAWRYRDYVIR
-466 SLNDDKPYNRFL
+466 SLNDDKPYDQFL
-478 LEQLAGDELYD
+478 LEQLAGDELHD

-494 AVTDEMMDALVAT
+494 EITDEMMDSLVAT

-513 PDGTGSDIVDTVAE
+513 PDGTGSDIVDTVSE

-562 QRDYYRLVSV
+562 HRDYYRLVSV

-596 PSRRYLAHVSD
+596 PTRRYLTQISD
-607 DATTQW
+607 QTKKRWQDAS
-613 QEARRPIEDQI
+613 RPIENEI
-624 KAAQKEIT
+624 ATAQKELS
-632 EKEADFRSRFV
+632 EKEADFRARFV
-643 EEKLKSLPAELH
+643 DEQLKDLPAELH
-655 GEIRTML
+655 EGLRTML
-662 KKPKKDRSTEQQE
+662 KTPKKERSPEQVE
-675 LAKKFEET
+675 LAKKHEAT
-683 LTVTTAA
+683 LTVSVAD
-690 LAKKYSE
+690 LVKKYSK
-697 FKNLKAASDKAVK
+697 FKSLKAASDKRVK
-710 ALNAKMPPQ
+710 ALQATLPAE

-757 TDGKRPFVT
+757 TDGRTPFVPT
-766 KPVRPGS
+766 AQRPGS

-779 FAKWLTD
+779 FAKWLTEPD
-786 SKHPLTARVIVNRI
+786 HPLTSRVIVNRI

-824 HPELLDWMAVSFME
+824 HPELLDWLAVSFVE

-846 HRQILLSKAWQQ
+846 HRQIMLSQTWRQ

-867 ERDAD
+867 ERDSD

-886 EPLRDSLLATSGL
+886 EPLRDSLLATSGEF
-899 LDKTAFGTPD
+899 DVTAFGEPD
-909 AVTGRADGLVTANRQ
+909 SVTVRADGLVTANRS

-938 SALPS
+938 KELPS

-979 ELALE
+979 GLTLQ
-984 FARRVE
+984 FAQRIE
-990 ANAGND
+990 AKAGDD

-1014 PEETQV
+1014 SEETQLALV
-1020 ALETLS
+1020 ALS
-1026 QLTTEWENRTTA
+1026 QLTAEWEARRA
-1038 EAETKKTT
+1038 ESAIKPANGKELPSPETQ
-1046 DKKESPPAETLAL
+1046 AL
-1059 ANFCHVVMNSAEFLF
+1059 ANFCHVIMNSAEFLF
-1074 ID
+1074 VD

>member
-1 MIARRI
+1 
-7 LPSAAVYGTLL
+7 
-18 GLQRFGIGSLCVTSG
+18 
-33 ANQTAGVPARAIR
+33 
-46 EVHSRHDRPQI
+46 
-57 SASAHRNPSSAR
+57 
-69 LSHPTSSSQALPSPT
+69 
-84 LTHWF
+84 
-89 LMPALLCRTL
+89 MPALPRLMLLSAFGLLALFSGISRT
-99 RAVLCLVVIPCG
+99 
-111 VTQAVAVRAA
+111 VTASDA
-121 DSPVFR
+121 DAPVFER
-127 KNILPIFASRCADC
+127 DILPIFKVRCADC
-141 HNATANKGGLN
+141 HNASASKGGLD
-152 LSSMAGVQKGGESGE
+152 LSNMAGVRKGGESGE

-172 SLEDSMLW
+172 SLDDSMLW

-191 GETPLSKS
+191 GETPLSTSDKEIIRRWISTGSKS
-199 EKEQIRLWIASGA
+199 TSTAS
-212 AAASAESERIV
+212 ETVV

-238 CHGARRQEADLD
+238 CHGARRREAELD

-264 PVVVP
+264 RVVVP
-269 GKPQESL
+269 GKPEESL
-276 ILKRIN
+276 ILKRIH

-304 INLLTLW
+304 INLLTTW
-311 IEQGAIKHDVAPD
+311 IEQGAIKYDIVPD
-324 VQTEVPDN
+324 VQTETPDP

-337 DRKFWSFQRPMKPDV
+337 DRKFWAFQSPVKPNV
-352 PENELS
+352 PNSEQS
-358 PIDYFVRQKLREHK
+358 PIDYFVLRKLEEQE
-372 LTPSL
+372 LTPSPQA
-377 EAARLTLIRRVAF
+377 ERLTLIRRVAF

-396 PQWNDVEPFLND
+396 PQWSDVERFLND

-414 TKVVDHYLNSDHYG
+414 ANVVDHYLASPHYG

-466 SLNDDKPYNRFL
+466 SLNDDKPYDRFL

-494 AVTDEMMDALVAT
+494 AVTDEMMDCLVAT

-513 PDGTGSDIVDTVAE
+513 PDGTGSDIVDTVSE

-596 PSRRYLAHVSD
+596 PTRRYLTQVSEE
-607 DATTQW
+607 TTKRW
-613 QEARRPIEDQI
+613 QQARRPIEAQI
-624 KAAQKEIT
+624 AA
-632 EKEADFRSRFV
+632 
-643 EEKLKSLPAELH
+643 
-655 GEIRTML
+655 
-662 KKPKKDRSTEQQE
+662 EQQE
-675 LAKKFEET
+675 LADREAEFRSQFIDEKLKDVPAELHDDLRTMLNTPKKDRTAEQRTLSKKYEAA
-683 LTVTTAA
+683 LTVSADD
-690 LAKKYSE
+690 LVKKYAG
-697 FKNLKAASDKAVK
+697 FKSLKAASDKRLK
-710 ALNAKMPPQ
+710 ALQATMPAE

-744 PGELVGPGVPSVL
+744 PGDLVGPGVPSVL
-757 TDGKRPFVT
+757 TDGRTPFVT
-766 KPVRPGS
+766 DPLRPGS

-779 FAKWLTD
+779 FARWLTKPD
-786 SKHPLTARVIVNRI
+786 HPLTARVIVNRI

-812 LGNFGKTGVAPT
+812 LGNFGRTGVAPT
-824 HPELLDWMAVSFME
+824 HPELLDWLAVSFVE

-846 HRQILLSKAWQQ
+846 HRQIMLTQTWRQ

-867 ERDAD
+867 ERDSD

-886 EPLRDSLLATSGL
+886 EPLRDSLLAASGQ
-899 LDKTAFGTPD
+899 LDMTPLGTPD
-909 AVTGRADGLVTANRQ
+909 AVTVRADGLVTTNRS

-938 SALPS
+938 STLPS

-951 QMNPNCVERPNSM
+951 QMNPNCVARPNSM

-971 LLNNGMIR
+971 LLNNGMVR
-979 ELALE
+979 NLTLE
-984 FARRVE
+984 FAQRIETE
-990 ANAGND
+990 AGSD
-996 RYKQVEHVYQD
+996 RYKQVQEVYQD

-1014 PEETQV
+1014 PAESQL
-1020 ALETLS
+1020 ALEVLS
-1026 QLTTEWENRTTA
+1026 QLTAEWENRA
-1038 EAETKKTT
+1038 KSASNANDGSINDEAPSAETM
-1046 DKKESPPAETLAL
+1046 AL
-1059 ANFCHVVMNSAEFLF
+1059 ANFCHVIMNSAEFLF

>member
-1 MIARRI
+1 
-7 LPSAAVYGTLL
+7 
-18 GLQRFGIGSLCVTSG
+18 
-33 ANQTAGVPARAIR
+33 
-46 EVHSRHDRPQI
+46 
-57 SASAHRNPSSAR
+57 
-69 LSHPTSSSQALPSPT
+69 
-84 LTHWF
+84 
-89 LMPALLCRTL
+89 MPALPRLQLPAFGLLALMIGACRPAFASNT
-99 RAVLCLVVIPCG
+99 
-111 VTQAVAVRAA
+111 
-121 DSPVFR
+121 DSPVFER
-127 KNILPIFASRCADC
+127 DILPIFKARCADC
-141 HNATANKGGLN
+141 HSASASKGGLD
-152 LSSMAGVQKGGESGE
+152 LSSMAGLRKGGESGE
-167 SAVVE
+167 PTIVE
-172 SLEDSMLW
+172 SLDESMLW

-191 GETPLSKS
+191 GETPLSES
-199 EKEQIRLWIASGA
+199 ELDLIRQWIQNGA
-212 AAASAESERIV
+212 ASTSGSSETVV

-264 PVVVP
+264 PAVVP
-269 GKPQESL
+269 GEPEESL
-276 ILKRIN
+276 ILKRIH

-304 INLLTLW
+304 INLLAKW
-311 IEQGAIKHDVAPD
+311 IEQGAIEHDVAPD
-324 VQTEVPDN
+324 VQTDAPDG
-332 LVSDD
+332 LVSDE
-337 DRKFWSFQRPMKPDV
+337 DRNFWSFKIPVKPTIPD
-352 PENELS
+352 NKLS
-358 PIDYFVRQKLREHK
+358 PIDYFVQQKLQEKK
-372 LTPSL
+372 LTPSPQA
-377 EAARLTLIRRVAF
+377 ERLTLIRRVAF

-396 PQWNDVEPFLND
+396 PRWSDVERFLED
-408 DSKDWY
+408 DSENWFVQ
-414 TKVVDHYLNSDHYG
+414 VVDHYLNSDHYG

-452 VRNHAWRYRDYVIR
+452 VRKHAWRYRDYVIR
-466 SLNDDKPYNRFL
+466 SLNEDKPYNQFL

-513 PDGTGSDIVDTVAE
+513 PDGTGSDIVDTVSE

-596 PSRRYLAHVSD
+596 PTRRYLTHVSD
-607 DATTQW
+607 DVKARW
-613 QEARRPIEDQI
+613 QESRRPIETQI
-624 KAAQKEIT
+624 EAAQKEIAKT
-632 EKEADFRSRFV
+632 ESEFRSKYLD
-643 EEKLKSLPAELH
+643 EKLNDVPAELRE
-655 GEIRTML
+655 EIRAML
-662 KKPKKDRSTEQQE
+662 NLSPEKRDTRQRE
-675 LAKKFEET
+675 LAKKFEKK
-683 LTVTTAA
+683 LTAA
-690 LAKKYSE
+690 SADLSKKYPE
-697 FKNLKAASDKAVK
+697 FKKLKAASDKK
-710 ALNAKMPPQ
+710 IKDLQAKLPTE

-744 PGELVGPGVPSVL
+744 PGDLVGPGVLSVL
-757 TDGKRPFVT
+757 TDGKTPFVT
-766 KPVRPGS
+766 EPLRPGS

-779 FAKWLTD
+779 FARWLTD

-824 HPELLDWMAVSFME
+824 HPELLDWLAVSFVE

-846 HRQILLSKAWQQ
+846 HRKILLSKTWQQ
-858 SSTLRPESE
+858 SSTFRQESE
-867 ERDAD
+867 ERDPD

-886 EPLRDSLLATSGL
+886 EPLRDSLLATAGQ
-899 LDKTAFGTPD
+899 LDVTAFGSPD
-909 AVTGRADGLVTANRQ
+909 AVTGRADGLVTAKRQ
-924 EAGWRRTVYVQQRR
+924 ENGWRRTVYVQQRR
-938 SALPS
+938 STLPS

-964 VASQALH
+964 VPSQALH
-971 LLNNGMIR
+971 LLNNGMVR
-979 ELALE
+979 ELTMK
-984 FARRVE
+984 FAQRVASE
-990 ANAGND
+990 SGDD
-996 RYKQVEHVYQD
+996 RYKQVEQVYRD

-1014 PEETQV
+1014 PEETQL

-1026 QLTTEWENRTTA
+1026 QLTAEWENRSASETGSKKEADNTDSPS
-1038 EAETKKTT
+1038 AETR
-1046 DKKESPPAETLAL
+1046 AL
-1059 ANFCHVVMNSAEFLF
+1059 ANFCHVIMNSAEFLF
-1074 ID
+1074 VD